1 MATRDDRF
9 NDLYAIVTEEYENWD
24 EGRTVDWKKVEVAM
38 QRLMA
43 IDLDWS
49 LMPRDF
55 PKEIMHDGIKY
66 YVTEYLD
73 DAQWIE
79 FGVYHTNDDE
89 APDQVLHLYLDEAKE
104 KVKPNHQLNEVQK
117 TLLMIYRCQEEQAI
131 KWAENP
137 DTTIEELKESLVG
150 SLETELEMNE

>member
-24 EGRTVDWKKVEVAM
+24 EGRTVDWRKVEVAM
-38 QRLMA
+38 QRLMVKSNS
-43 IDLDWS
+43 LWS
-49 LMPRDF
+49 P
-55 PKEIMHDGIKY
+55 IYSNI
-66 YVTEYLD
+66 
-73 DAQWIE
+73 
-79 FGVYHTNDDE
+79 
-89 APDQVLHLYLDEAKE
+89 
-104 KVKPNHQLNEVQK
+104 QLNEVQK

-137 DTTIEELKESLVG
+137 DTTIEELKESLVR

>member
-24 EGRTVDWKKVEVAM
+24 EGRTVDWRKVEVAM
-38 QRLMA
+38 QRLMVKSNS
-43 IDLDWS
+43 LWS
-49 LMPRDF
+49 P
-55 PKEIMHDGIKY
+55 IYSNI
-66 YVTEYLD
+66 
-73 DAQWIE
+73 
-79 FGVYHTNDDE
+79 
-89 APDQVLHLYLDEAKE
+89 
-104 KVKPNHQLNEVQK
+104 QLNEVQK

>member
-38 QRLMA
+38 QRLMVKSGLNWP
-43 IDLDWS
+43 I
-49 LMPRDF
+49 F
-55 PKEIMHDGIKY
+55 TY
-66 YVTEYLD
+66 
-73 DAQWIE
+73 AQQS
-79 FGVYHTNDDE
+79 H
-89 APDQVLHLYLDEAKE
+89 
-104 KVKPNHQLNEVQK
+104 LNEVQK

-137 DTTIEELKESLVG
+137 DTTIGELKESLVR